1 MFIRLTSLIFLFSFP
16 VCFMGQGCCSGG
28 ASNPIAGGAATGV
41 LQKNQMEISGNY
53 QNMNSNKFFSQSSE
67 TSKLFN
73 NLNSNYLF
81 LRTDYGISEKLTLS
95 LASGYFINK
104 TLIGFENIDTTNSS
118 GVSDLIILPRL
129 DVFNKI
135 NDRTKTELTLGIGM
149 KIPLGSHSDSTLI
162 ISHPII
168 GDIYSINPPTV
179 QNTNGSIDM
188 VYYAFFFR
196 SYIKKQLR
204 VFTNILYINRGFNS
218 LGQKFGDYASLGVFI
233 SKTFFKK
240 IGVTNQIRMEWLGK
254 MEAARNID
262 LLGHYN
268 IEQASTGSSKVF
280 FVPQISYMHK
290 SLIFY
295 LTGEIPIYQNVNG
308 TQVGS
313 KLQLTSGINYR
324 FFIKKQPVCEVE

>member
-1 MFIRLTSLIFLFSFP
+1 MFIRLTSLIFVFSFP
-16 VCFMGQGCCSGG
+16 VCFMSQGCCSGG

-53 QNMNSNKFFSQSSE
+53 QIMNSNKFFSQSNE

-104 TLIGFENIDTTNSS
+104 TLIGFENIDTTNSR

-179 QNTNGSIDM
+179 QNTNGSIDL

-196 SYIKKQLR
+196 SYIKKKLS
-204 VFTNILYINRGFNS
+204 VFTNILYLNRGFNS
-218 LGQKFGDYASLGVFI
+218 LGQKFGDYASLGIFVG
-233 SKTFFKK
+233 KTFFKK

-254 MEAARNID
+254 MEAAENID
-262 LLGHYN
+262 LLGYYN

-280 FVPQISYMHK
+280 FVPQISYIHK
-290 SLIFY
+290 SLILY
-295 LTGEIPIYQNVNG
+295 ITGEIPIYQNVNG

-313 KLQLTSGINYR
+313 NLQLTAGINYR

>member
-1 MFIRLTSLIFLFSFP
+1 MS
-16 VCFMGQGCCSGG
+16 QGCCSGG

-53 QNMNSNKFFSQSSE
+53 QIMNSNKFFSQTNE

-104 TLIGFENIDTTNSS
+104 TLIGFENIDTTNSR

-179 QNTNGSIDM
+179 QNTNGSIDL

-196 SYIKKQLR
+196 SYIKKKLS
-204 VFTNILYINRGFNS
+204 VFTNILYLNRGFNS
-218 LGQKFGDYASLGVFI
+218 LGQKFGDYASLGIFVG
-233 SKTFFKK
+233 KTFFKK

-254 MEAARNID
+254 MEAAENID
-262 LLGHYN
+262 LLGYYN

-280 FVPQISYMHK
+280 FVPQISYIHK
-290 SLIFY
+290 SLILY
-295 LTGEIPIYQNVNG
+295 ITGEIPIYQNVNG

-313 KLQLTSGINYR
+313 NLQLTAGINYR

>member
-1 MFIRLTSLIFLFSFP
+1 MFIRLTSLIFVFSFP
-16 VCFMGQGCCSGG
+16 VCFMSQGCCSGG

-53 QNMNSNKFFSQSSE
+53 QIMNSNKFFSQTNE

-104 TLIGFENIDTTNSS
+104 TLIGFENIDTTNSR

-179 QNTNGSIDM
+179 QNTNGSIDL

-196 SYIKKQLR
+196 SYIKKKLS
-204 VFTNILYINRGFNS
+204 VFTNILYLNRGFNS
-218 LGQKFGDYASLGVFI
+218 LGQKFGDYASLGIFVG
-233 SKTFFKK
+233 KTFFKK

-254 MEAARNID
+254 MEAAENID
-262 LLGHYN
+262 LLGYYN

-280 FVPQISYMHK
+280 FVPQISYIHK
-290 SLIFY
+290 SLILY
-295 LTGEIPIYQNVNG
+295 ITGEIPIYQNVNG

-313 KLQLTSGINYR
+313 NLQLTAGINYR